1 MSAYML
7 SHVKRTNKND
17 YKGFKNIIHPEL
29 LLGWDL
35 PLQKNNNESTFI
47 LKPQAALILAPNRG
61 SNEDIPNEDSES
73 FEFGETH
80 LFNSSL
86 YPGDDKLEKSNQRI
100 DYGINFNVKSK
111 SKKKITSDF
120 FIGQSIR
127 FRKNNNFGSK
137 SGLDDQISDLVGR
150 IGFGFGEHINMSYR
164 FLVNKD
170 ALFSTRRDQLTI
182 STNVFDS
189 NLSLNYIYLEPTTG
203 ISDEREELNLSFAHN
218 FNENYSFKYTLRDDM
233 TSSGGLLGQKLS
245 LSFDNECFN
254 TEVGLNRS
262 YYLDREI
269 KPNDTFMIMLTFK
282 TLGSFSTGRNISN

>member
-1 MSAYML
+1 MNLVSLALTSA
-7 SHVKRTNKND
+7 N
-17 YKGFKNIIHPEL
+17 
-29 LLGWDL
+29 
-35 PLQKNNNESTFI
+35 
-47 LKPQAALILAPNRG
+47 
-61 SNEDIPNEDSES
+61 
-73 FEFGETH
+73 
-80 LFNSSL
+80 
-86 YPGDDKLEKSNQRI
+86 
-100 DYGINFNVKSK
+100 GINFNVKSK

-245 LSFDNECFN
+245 LSFDNDC
-254 TEVGLNRS
+254 
-262 YYLDREI
+262 
-269 KPNDTFMIMLTFK
+269 
-282 TLGSFSTGRNISN
+282 ISLI